1 MIKREKYEKKIT
13 EAFKFLPIAVLIG
26 ARQVGK
32 TSIMKMYPTERFRNT
47 LFLNGQDAE
56 VAERFQKLS
65 TIEQYLRVYLNE
77 DLDGLLLIDEFQFI
91 EGIST
96 MLKLLTDKY
105 DRLKVLCSGSS
116 SLYIL
121 QRIEESLAGR
131 VRIIEVLSLSFSEFL
146 LFKDENLF
154 RLQQSLVEAADEA
167 LVSDLQ
173 AAYQEYLVYGG
184 LPRTALTNHPEEK
197 VELLN
202 DIYQTY
208 LLNDVRRYVA
218 NEHFVG
224 FNRLLR
230 LLATQI
236 GNLVN
241 INELSRESG
250 LPYNDCEN
258 YVNLLQKMYVIKLI
272 EPFFTN
278 RRKVIGKM
286 KKVYFCDLGLRNI
299 IYGSFNEMPFR
310 TDNGAIFENE
320 ILLELWRN
328 RKADETICFYRTQ
341 NGTEVDFVTESAQRR
356 MAVECKYKRFEKPV
370 SIAAL
375 NGFCEEENISLRYIA
390 NINAAFEHKGARFIP
405 GIVCDRIGCQTV
417 LR

>member
-1 MIKREKYEKKIT
+1 MIRREKYEKKIT
-13 EAFKFLPIAVLIG
+13 EAFKLLPIAVLIG

-32 TSIMKMYPTERFRNT
+32 TSIMKMYPIDGFRNT

-77 DLDGLLLIDEFQFI
+77 DLEGLLMIDEFQFI
-91 EGIST
+91 NGIST
-96 MLKLLTDKY
+96 MLKLLTDKHE
-105 DRLKVLCSGSS
+105 RLKILCSGSS
-116 SLYIL
+116 SLDIL
-121 QRIEESLAGR
+121 RNVEESLAGR
-131 VRIIEVLSLSFSEFL
+131 VRIIEVLSLSFSEYL
-146 LFKDENLF
+146 LFRDENLF
-154 RLQQSLVEAADEA
+154 RLQQTLDDASDEV
-167 LVSDLQ
+167 LTGELQ
-173 AAYQEYLVYGG
+173 AAYQDYLIFGG
-184 LPRTALTNHPEEK
+184 LPRTALTGHPEEK
-197 VELLN
+197 AELLN

-224 FNRLLR
+224 FNKLLR
-230 LLATQI
+230 LLAAQI

-241 INELSRESG
+241 VNELNRESG
-250 LPYNDCEN
+250 LPYNDCET
-258 YVNLLQKMYVIKLI
+258 YIGLLQKMYVIKLV

-328 RKADETICFYRTQ
+328 RKADDSVSFYRTQ
-341 NGTEVDFVTESAQRR
+341 SGTEVDFVMEGSQHR

-370 SIAAL
+370 SMAAL
-375 NGFCEEENISLRYIA
+375 NGFCNEEGISQRYVA
-390 NINAAFEHKGARFIP
+390 NLNATFDYKGVRFVP
-405 GIVCDRIGCQTV
+405 GIVADRI
-417 LR
+417 

>member
-13 EAFKFLPIAVLIG
+13 EAFKFLPIVVLIG

-32 TSIMKMYPTERFRNT
+32 TSIMQMYPTERYRNT

-65 TIEQYLRVYLNE
+65 TIEQYLSIYLNT
-77 DLDGLLLIDEFQFI
+77 DFDGLLFIDEFQFI
-91 EGIST
+91 EGVST
-96 MLKLLTDKY
+96 MLKLLTDKH
-105 DRLKVLCSGSS
+105 DKLKVLCSGSS
-116 SLYIL
+116 SLDIL
-121 QRIEESLAGR
+121 KSVEESLAGR
-131 VRIIEVLSLSFSEFL
+131 VRIIEVLALSFSEYL
-146 LFKDENLF
+146 LFRDEKLF
-154 RLQQSLVEAADEA
+154 RLQQSLADAADEA

-184 LPRTALTNHPEEK
+184 LPRTALTMNPDEK

-202 DIYQTY
+202 DICQTY

-224 FNRLLR
+224 FNKLLR

-250 LPYNDCEN
+250 LPYSDCEN

-299 IYGSFNEMPFR
+299 IYGNFNEMPFR

-328 RKADETICFYRTQ
+328 RKAGETISFYRTQ
-341 NGTEVDFVTESAQRR
+341 NGTEIDFVTESAQRK
-356 MAVECKYKRFEKPV
+356 MAVECKYKHFEKPV

-375 NGFCEEENISLRYIA
+375 NGFCEEEGISLRYIA
-390 NINAAFEHKGARFIP
+390 NINASFEHTKVKFIP
-405 GIVCDRIGCQTV
+405 GIVCDRIGN
-417 LR
+417 

>member
-13 EAFKFLPIAVLIG
+13 EAFKFLPIVVLIG

-32 TSIMKMYPTERFRNT
+32 TSIMQMYPTEGYRNT
-47 LFLNGQDAE
+47 LFLDGQDAE

-65 TIEQYLRVYLNE
+65 TIEQYLSIYLNT
-77 DLDGLLLIDEFQFI
+77 DFDGLLLIDEFQFI
-91 EGIST
+91 EGVST
-96 MLKLLTDKY
+96 MLKLLTDKH
-105 DRLKVLCSGSS
+105 DKLKVLCSGSS
-116 SLYIL
+116 SLDIL
-121 QRIEESLAGR
+121 KSVEESLAGR
-131 VRIIEVLSLSFSEFL
+131 VRIIEVLALSFSEYL
-146 LFKDENLF
+146 LFRDEKLF
-154 RLQQSLVEAADEA
+154 RLQQSLADAADEA

-184 LPRTALTNHPEEK
+184 LPRTALTMNPDEK

-202 DIYQTY
+202 DICQTY

-224 FNRLLR
+224 FNKLLR

-250 LPYNDCEN
+250 LPYSDCEN

-299 IYGSFNEMPFR
+299 IYGNFNEMPFR

-328 RKADETICFYRTQ
+328 RKAGETISFYRTQ
-341 NGTEVDFVTESAQRR
+341 NGTEVDFVTESAQRK
-356 MAVECKYKRFEKPV
+356 MAVECKYRHFEKPV

-375 NGFCEEENISLRYIA
+375 NGFCEEEGISLRYVA
-390 NINAAFEHKGARFIP
+390 NINASFEYTKVKFIP

-417 LR
+417 

>member
-1 MIKREKYEKKIT
+1 MIRREKYEKKIT
-13 EAFKFLPIAVLIG
+13 EAFKLLPIAVLIG

-32 TSIMKMYPTERFRNT
+32 TSIMKMYPTEGFRNT

-65 TIEQYLRVYLNE
+65 TIEQYLRVYLNK
-77 DLDGLLLIDEFQFI
+77 DLEGLLMIDEFQFVN
-91 EGIST
+91 GIST
-96 MLKLLTDKY
+96 MLKLLTDKHE
-105 DRLKVLCSGSS
+105 RLKILCSGSS
-116 SLYIL
+116 SLDIL
-121 QRIEESLAGR
+121 KNVEESLAGR
-131 VRIIEVLSLSFSEFL
+131 VRVIEVLSLSFSEYL
-146 LFKDENLF
+146 LFRDENLF
-154 RLQQSLVEAADEA
+154 RLQQTLDDASDEA
-167 LVSDLQ
+167 LTGELQ
-173 AAYQEYLVYGG
+173 TAYQDYLIYGG
-184 LPRTALTNHPEEK
+184 LPRTALTTHPEEK
-197 VELLN
+197 TELLN

-224 FNRLLR
+224 FNKLLR

-241 INELSRESG
+241 VNELSRESG
-250 LPYNDCEN
+250 LPYGDCET
-258 YVNLLQKMYVIKLI
+258 YIGLLQKMYVIKLI

-299 IYGSFNEMPFR
+299 IYGSFSEMPFR

-328 RKADETICFYRTQ
+328 RKADDSISFYRTQ
-341 NGTEVDFVTESAQRR
+341 NGTEVDFVVEGSQRKS
-356 MAVECKYKRFEKPV
+356 AVECKYKRFEKPV

-375 NGFCEEENISLRYIA
+375 NGFCDEESISLRYVA
-390 NINAAFEHKGARFIP
+390 NLNAAFEHKGVQFVP
-405 GIVCDRIGCQTV
+405 GIIADRI
-417 LR
+417 

>member
-1 MIKREKYEKKIT
+1 MIRREKYEKKIT
-13 EAFKFLPIAVLIG
+13 EAFKLLPIAVLIG

-32 TSIMKMYPTERFRNT
+32 TSIMKMYPIDGFRNT

-77 DLDGLLLIDEFQFI
+77 DLEGLLMIDEFQFI
-91 EGIST
+91 NGIST
-96 MLKLLTDKY
+96 MLKLLTDKHE
-105 DRLKVLCSGSS
+105 RLKILCSGSS
-116 SLYIL
+116 SLDIL
-121 QRIEESLAGR
+121 RNVEESLAGR
-131 VRIIEVLSLSFSEFL
+131 VRIIEVLSLSFSEYL
-146 LFKDENLF
+146 LFRDENLF
-154 RLQQSLVEAADEA
+154 RLQQTLDDASDEA
-167 LVSDLQ
+167 LTGELQ
-173 AAYQEYLVYGG
+173 AAYQDYLIFGG
-184 LPRTALTNHPEEK
+184 LPRTALTGHPEEK
-197 VELLN
+197 AELLN

-224 FNRLLR
+224 FNKLLR
-230 LLATQI
+230 LLAAQI

-241 INELSRESG
+241 VNELSRESG
-250 LPYNDCEN
+250 LPYNDCET
-258 YVNLLQKMYVIKLI
+258 YIGLLQKMYVIKLI

-299 IYGSFNEMPFR
+299 IYGSFSEMPFR

-328 RKADETICFYRTQ
+328 RKADDSVSFYRTQ
-341 NGTEVDFVTESAQRR
+341 SGTEVDFVMEGSQHR

-370 SIAAL
+370 SMAAL
-375 NGFCEEENISLRYIA
+375 NGFCNEEGITQRYVA
-390 NINAAFEHKGARFIP
+390 NLNATFDYKGVRFVP
-405 GIVCDRIGCQTV
+405 GIVADRI
-417 LR
+417 

>member
-13 EAFKFLPIAVLIG
+13 EAFRFLPIVVLIG

-32 TSIMKMYPTERFRNT
+32 TSIMQMYPTEGYRNT

-56 VAERFQKLS
+56 VAERFQKIS
-65 TIEQYLRVYLNE
+65 TIEQYLSIYLNT
-77 DLDGLLLIDEFQFI
+77 DFDGLLFIDEFQFI
-91 EGIST
+91 EGVST
-96 MLKLLTDKY
+96 MLKLLTDKH
-105 DRLKVLCSGSS
+105 DKLKVLCSGSS
-116 SLYIL
+116 SLDIL
-121 QRIEESLAGR
+121 KSVEESLAGR
-131 VRIIEVLSLSFSEFL
+131 VRIIEVLALSFSEYL
-146 LFKDENLF
+146 LFRDEKLF
-154 RLQQSLVEAADEA
+154 QLQQSLADAADEA

-184 LPRTALTNHPEEK
+184 LPRTALTMNPDEK

-202 DIYQTY
+202 DICQTY

-224 FNRLLR
+224 FNKLLR

-250 LPYNDCEN
+250 LPYSDCEN

-299 IYGSFNEMPFR
+299 IYGNFNEMPFR

-328 RKADETICFYRTQ
+328 RKAGETISFYRTQ
-341 NGTEVDFVTESAQRR
+341 NGTEVDFVTESAQRK
-356 MAVECKYKRFEKPV
+356 MAVECKYRHFEKPV

-375 NGFCEEENISLRYIA
+375 NGFCEEEGISLRYVA
-390 NINAAFEHKGARFIP
+390 NINASFEYTKVKFIP

-417 LR
+417 

>member
-13 EAFKFLPIAVLIG
+13 EAFKFLPIVVLIG

-32 TSIMKMYPTERFRNT
+32 TSIMQMYPTEGYRNT
-47 LFLNGQDAE
+47 LFLDGQDAE

-65 TIEQYLRVYLNE
+65 TIEQYLSIYLNT
-77 DLDGLLLIDEFQFI
+77 DFDGLLFIDEFQFI
-91 EGIST
+91 EGVST
-96 MLKLLTDKY
+96 MLKLLTDKH
-105 DRLKVLCSGSS
+105 DKLKVLCSGSS
-116 SLYIL
+116 SLDIL
-121 QRIEESLAGR
+121 KSVEESLAGR
-131 VRIIEVLSLSFSEFL
+131 VRIIEVLALSFSEYL
-146 LFKDENLF
+146 LFRDEKLF
-154 RLQQSLVEAADEA
+154 QLQQSLADAADEA

-184 LPRTALTNHPEEK
+184 LPRTALTMNPDEK

-202 DIYQTY
+202 DICQTY

-224 FNRLLR
+224 FNKLLR

-250 LPYNDCEN
+250 LPYSDCEN

-299 IYGSFNEMPFR
+299 IYGNFNEMPFR

-328 RKADETICFYRTQ
+328 RKAGETISFYRTQ
-341 NGTEVDFVTESAQRR
+341 NGTEVDFVTESAQRK
-356 MAVECKYKRFEKPV
+356 MAVECKYRHFEKPV

-375 NGFCEEENISLRYIA
+375 NGFCEEEGISLRYVA
-390 NINAAFEHKGARFIP
+390 NINASFEYTKVKFIP

-417 LR
+417 

>member
-13 EAFKFLPIAVLIG
+13 ESFRFLPIVVLIG

-32 TSIMKMYPTERFRNT
+32 TSIMQMYPTEGYRNT
-47 LFLNGQDAE
+47 LFLDGQDAE

-65 TIEQYLRVYLNE
+65 TIEQYLSIYLNT
-77 DLDGLLLIDEFQFI
+77 DFDGLLFIDEFQFI
-91 EGIST
+91 EGVST
-96 MLKLLTDKY
+96 MLKLLTDKH
-105 DRLKVLCSGSS
+105 DKLKVLCSGSS
-116 SLYIL
+116 SLDIL
-121 QRIEESLAGR
+121 KSVEESLAGR
-131 VRIIEVLSLSFSEFL
+131 VRIIEVLALSFSEYL
-146 LFKDENLF
+146 LFRDEKLF
-154 RLQQSLVEAADEA
+154 QLQQSLADAADEA

-173 AAYQEYLVYGG
+173 AAYQEYLIYGG
-184 LPRTALTNHPEEK
+184 LPRTALTMNPDEK

-202 DIYQTY
+202 DICQTY

-224 FNRLLR
+224 FNKLLR

-250 LPYNDCEN
+250 LPYSDCEN

-299 IYGSFNEMPFR
+299 IYGNFNEMPFR

-328 RKADETICFYRTQ
+328 RKASETISFYRTQ
-341 NGTEVDFVTESAQRR
+341 NGTEVDFVTESAQRK
-356 MAVECKYKRFEKPV
+356 MAVECKYRHFEKPV

-375 NGFCEEENISLRYIA
+375 NGFCEEEGISLRYVA
-390 NINAAFEHKGARFIP
+390 NINASFEHTRVKFIP

-417 LR
+417 

>member
-13 EAFKFLPIAVLIG
+13 EAFKFLPIVVLIG

-32 TSIMKMYPTERFRNT
+32 TSIMQMYPTEGYRNT

-65 TIEQYLRVYLNE
+65 TIEQYLSIYLNT
-77 DLDGLLLIDEFQFI
+77 DFDGLLFIDEFQFI
-91 EGIST
+91 EGVST
-96 MLKLLTDKY
+96 MLKLLTDKH
-105 DRLKVLCSGSS
+105 DKLKVLCSGSS
-116 SLYIL
+116 SLDIL
-121 QRIEESLAGR
+121 KSVEESLAGR
-131 VRIIEVLSLSFSEFL
+131 VRIIEVLALSFSEYL
-146 LFKDENLF
+146 LFRDEKLF
-154 RLQQSLVEAADEA
+154 RLQQSLVDAADEA

-173 AAYQEYLVYGG
+173 AAYQEYLIYGG
-184 LPRTALTNHPEEK
+184 LPRTALTMNPDEK

-202 DIYQTY
+202 DICQTY

-224 FNRLLR
+224 FNKLLR

-250 LPYNDCEN
+250 LPYSDCEN

-299 IYGSFNEMPFR
+299 IYGNFNEMPFR

-328 RKADETICFYRTQ
+328 RKAGETISFYRTQ
-341 NGTEVDFVTESAQRR
+341 NGTEVDFVTESAQRK
-356 MAVECKYKRFEKPV
+356 MAVECKYRHFEKPV

-375 NGFCEEENISLRYIA
+375 NGFCEEEGISLRYVA
-390 NINAAFEHKGARFIP
+390 NINASFEYTKVKFIP

-417 LR
+417 

>member
-13 EAFKFLPIAVLIG
+13 EAFKFLPIVVLIG

-32 TSIMKMYPTERFRNT
+32 TSIMQMYPTEGYRNT

-65 TIEQYLRVYLNE
+65 TIEQYLSIYLNP
-77 DLDGLLLIDEFQFI
+77 DFDGLLLIDEFQFI
-91 EGIST
+91 EGVST
-96 MLKLLTDKY
+96 MLKLLTDKH
-105 DRLKVLCSGSS
+105 DKLKVLCSGSS
-116 SLYIL
+116 SLDIL
-121 QRIEESLAGR
+121 KSVEESLAGR
-131 VRIIEVLSLSFSEFL
+131 VRIIEVLALSFSEYL
-146 LFKDENLF
+146 LFRDEKLF
-154 RLQQSLVEAADEA
+154 QLQQSLADAADEA

-173 AAYQEYLVYGG
+173 AAYQEYLIYGG
-184 LPRTALTNHPEEK
+184 LPRTALTMNPDEK

-202 DIYQTY
+202 DICQTY

-224 FNRLLR
+224 FNKLLR

-250 LPYNDCEN
+250 LPYSDCEN

-299 IYGSFNEMPFR
+299 IYGNFNEMPFR

-328 RKADETICFYRTQ
+328 RKAGETISFYRTQ
-341 NGTEVDFVTESAQRR
+341 NGTEVDFVTESAQRK
-356 MAVECKYKRFEKPV
+356 MAVECKYRHFEKPV

-375 NGFCEEENISLRYIA
+375 NGFCEEEGISLRYVA
-390 NINAAFEHKGARFIP
+390 NINASFEYTKVKFIP

-417 LR
+417 

>member
-13 EAFKFLPIAVLIG
+13 EAFRFLPIVVLIG

-32 TSIMKMYPTERFRNT
+32 TSIMQMYPTEGYRNT
-47 LFLNGQDAE
+47 LFLDGQDAE

-65 TIEQYLRVYLNE
+65 TIEQYLSIYLNT
-77 DLDGLLLIDEFQFI
+77 DFDGLLFIDEFQFI
-91 EGIST
+91 EGVST
-96 MLKLLTDKY
+96 MLKLLTDKH
-105 DRLKVLCSGSS
+105 DKLKVLCSGSS
-116 SLYIL
+116 SLDIL
-121 QRIEESLAGR
+121 KSVEESLAGR
-131 VRIIEVLSLSFSEFL
+131 VRIIEVLALSFSEYL
-146 LFKDENLF
+146 LFRDEKLF
-154 RLQQSLVEAADEA
+154 QLQQSLADAADEA

-184 LPRTALTNHPEEK
+184 LPRTALTKNPDEK

-202 DIYQTY
+202 DICQTY

-224 FNRLLR
+224 FNKLLR

-250 LPYNDCEN
+250 LPYSDCEN

-299 IYGSFNEMPFR
+299 IYGNFNEMPFR

-328 RKADETICFYRTQ
+328 RKAGETISFYRTQ
-341 NGTEVDFVTESAQRR
+341 NGTEVDFVTESAQRK
-356 MAVECKYKRFEKPV
+356 MAVECKYRHFEKPV

-375 NGFCEEENISLRYIA
+375 NGFCEEEGISLRYVA
-390 NINAAFEHKGARFIP
+390 NINASFEYTKVKFIP
-405 GIVCDRIGCQTV
+405 GIVCDRIGCQTI
-417 LR
+417 

>member
-13 EAFKFLPIAVLIG
+13 EAFKFLPIVVLIG

-32 TSIMKMYPTERFRNT
+32 TSIMQMYPTERYRNT

-65 TIEQYLRVYLNE
+65 TIEQYLSIYLNT
-77 DLDGLLLIDEFQFI
+77 DFDGLLFIDEFQFI
-91 EGIST
+91 EGVST
-96 MLKLLTDKY
+96 MLKLLTDKH
-105 DRLKVLCSGSS
+105 DKLKVLCSGSS
-116 SLYIL
+116 SLDIL
-121 QRIEESLAGR
+121 KSVEESLAGR
-131 VRIIEVLSLSFSEFL
+131 VRIIEVLALSFSEYL
-146 LFKDENLF
+146 LFRDEKLF
-154 RLQQSLVEAADEA
+154 RLQQSLADAADEA

-184 LPRTALTNHPEEK
+184 LPRTALTMNPDEK
-197 VELLN
+197 MELLN
-202 DIYQTY
+202 DICQTY

-224 FNRLLR
+224 FNKLLR

-250 LPYNDCEN
+250 LPYSDCEN

-299 IYGSFNEMPFR
+299 IYGNFNEMPFR

-328 RKADETICFYRTQ
+328 RKAGETISFYRTQ
-341 NGTEVDFVTESAQRR
+341 NGTEIDFVTESAQRK
-356 MAVECKYKRFEKPV
+356 MAVECKYKHFEKPV

-375 NGFCEEENISLRYIA
+375 NGFCEEEGISLRYIA
-390 NINAAFEHKGARFIP
+390 NINASFEHTKVKFIP
-405 GIVCDRIGCQTV
+405 GIVCDRIGN
-417 LR
+417 

>member
-13 EAFKFLPIAVLIG
+13 EAFRFLPIVVLIG

-32 TSIMKMYPTERFRNT
+32 TSIMQMYPTEGYRNT

-65 TIEQYLRVYLNE
+65 TIEQYLSIYLNP
-77 DLDGLLLIDEFQFI
+77 DFDGLLFIDEFQFI
-91 EGIST
+91 EGVST
-96 MLKLLTDKY
+96 MLKLLTDKH
-105 DRLKVLCSGSS
+105 DKLKVLCSGSS
-116 SLYIL
+116 SLDIL
-121 QRIEESLAGR
+121 KSVEESLAGR
-131 VRIIEVLSLSFSEFL
+131 VRIIEVLALSFSEYL
-146 LFKDENLF
+146 LFRDEKLF
-154 RLQQSLVEAADEA
+154 RLQQSLVDAADEA

-173 AAYQEYLVYGG
+173 ATYQEYLVYGG
-184 LPRTALTNHPEEK
+184 LPRTALTMNPDEK

-202 DIYQTY
+202 DICQTY

-224 FNRLLR
+224 FNKLLR

-250 LPYNDCEN
+250 LPYSDCEN

-299 IYGSFNEMPFR
+299 IYGNFNEMPFR

-328 RKADETICFYRTQ
+328 RKAGETISFYRTQ
-341 NGTEVDFVTESAQRR
+341 NGTEVDFVTESTQRK
-356 MAVECKYKRFEKPV
+356 MAVECKYRHFEKPV

-375 NGFCEEENISLRYIA
+375 NGFCEEEGISLRYVA
-390 NINAAFEHKGARFIP
+390 NINASFEYTRVKFIP

-417 LR
+417 

>member
-13 EAFKFLPIAVLIG
+13 ESFRFLPIVVLIG

-32 TSIMKMYPTERFRNT
+32 TSIMQMYPTEGYRNT
-47 LFLNGQDAE
+47 LFLDGQDAE

-65 TIEQYLRVYLNE
+65 TIEQYLSIYLNT
-77 DLDGLLLIDEFQFI
+77 DFDGLLFIDEFQFI
-91 EGIST
+91 EGVST
-96 MLKLLTDKY
+96 MLKLLTDKH
-105 DRLKVLCSGSS
+105 DKLKVLCSGSS
-116 SLYIL
+116 SLDIL
-121 QRIEESLAGR
+121 KSVEESLAGR
-131 VRIIEVLSLSFSEFL
+131 VRIIEVLALSFSEYL
-146 LFKDENLF
+146 LFRDEKLF
-154 RLQQSLVEAADEA
+154 QLQQSLADAADEA

-173 AAYQEYLVYGG
+173 AAYQEYLIYGG
-184 LPRTALTNHPEEK
+184 LPRTALTMNPDEK

-202 DIYQTY
+202 DICQTY

-224 FNRLLR
+224 FNKLLR

-250 LPYNDCEN
+250 LPYSDCEN

-299 IYGSFNEMPFR
+299 IYGNFNEMPFR

-328 RKADETICFYRTQ
+328 RKAGETISFYRTQ
-341 NGTEVDFVTESAQRR
+341 NGTEVDFVTESAQRK
-356 MAVECKYKRFEKPV
+356 MAVECKYRHFEKPV

-375 NGFCEEENISLRYIA
+375 NSFCEDEGISLRYIA
-390 NINAAFEHKGARFIP
+390 NINASFEHTRVKFIP

-417 LR
+417 

>member
-1 MIKREKYEKKIT
+1 MIRREKYEKKIT
-13 EAFKFLPIAVLIG
+13 ESFKFLPITVLIG

-32 TSIMKMYPTERFRNT
+32 TSIMKMYPTKGYRNT

-65 TIEQYLRVYLNE
+65 TIEQYLSIYLNA
-77 DLDGLLLIDEFQFI
+77 DFDGLLFIDEFQFI

-96 MLKLLTDKY
+96 MLKLLTDKHEK
-105 DRLKVLCSGSS
+105 LKILCSGSS
-116 SLYIL
+116 SLDIL
-121 QRIEESLAGR
+121 QSIEESLAGR
-131 VRIIEVLSLSFSEFL
+131 VRIIEVLALSFSEYL
-146 LFKDENLF
+146 LFRDEKLF
-154 RLQQSLVEAADEA
+154 QLQQNLVDADDEA
-167 LVSDLQ
+167 LVSELQ

-184 LPRTALTNHPEEK
+184 LPRTALTMNPEEK
-197 VELLN
+197 VEMLN
-202 DIYQTY
+202 DICQTY

-250 LPYNDCEN
+250 LPYTDCEN

-299 IYGSFNEMPFR
+299 IYGNFNEMPFR

-328 RKADETICFYRTQ
+328 RKAGETISFYRTQ
-341 NGTEVDFVTESAQRR
+341 NGTEIDFVTESAQRK
-356 MAVECKYKRFEKPV
+356 MAVECKYKHFEKPV

-375 NGFCEEENISLRYIA
+375 NGFCEEEGISLRYIA
-390 NINAAFEHKGARFIP
+390 NINASFEHTKVKFIP
-405 GIVCDRIGCQTV
+405 GIVCDRIGN
-417 LR
+417 